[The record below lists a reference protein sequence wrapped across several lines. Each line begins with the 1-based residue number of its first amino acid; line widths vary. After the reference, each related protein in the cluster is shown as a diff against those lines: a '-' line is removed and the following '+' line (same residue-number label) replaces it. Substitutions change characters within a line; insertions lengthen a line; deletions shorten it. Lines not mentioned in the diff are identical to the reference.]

1 MKATTFRKEGS
12 ILNMITNHAQICVSH
27 SKEGSQ
33 GL

>member
-1 MKATTFRKEGS
+1 MT
-12 ILNMITNHAQICVSH
+12 TNHAQTCVSH